1 MMKAPVISP
10 SSTISPSV
18 KCVRISFMNVSSI
31 AVWFAASFSA
41 KSSAARSRSVGSV
54 SPLSLGSSSPYSP
67 GALSEGSRAVA
78 QRAHS
83 LSPAILSRTSSFSA
97 KGSRPPYFVGR

>member
-10 SSTISPSV
+10 SSTSSASV
-18 KCVRISFMNVSSI
+18 KSVRIRIMNASSI
-31 AVWFAASFSA
+31 VVWFAASFSA
-41 KSSAARSRSVGSV
+41 NVSAARSRAVGSV
-54 SPLSLGSSSPYSP
+54 SPLSFGSSSWYSP

-83 LSPAILSRTSSFSA
+83 LSAAIRSRTSSFSA